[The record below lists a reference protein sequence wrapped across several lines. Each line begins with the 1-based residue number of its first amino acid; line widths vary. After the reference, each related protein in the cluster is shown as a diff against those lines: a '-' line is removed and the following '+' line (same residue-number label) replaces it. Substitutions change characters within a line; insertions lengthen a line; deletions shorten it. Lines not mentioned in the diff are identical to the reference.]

1 MKTFEN
7 RPELTKLDELL
18 KTVSELREKMNPEK
32 MNKALENRFRV
43 AIGAVKKQIAV
54 TRQESRG
61 ETNV

>member
-18 KTVSELREKMNPEK
+18 KTVNELREKMNPVK
-32 MNKALENRFRV
+32 MNKALEGRFRN
-43 AIGAVKKQIAV
+43 AINDLKKQI
-54 TRQESRG
+54 TPTKQESTK